1 MVNKYLELKSEE
13 DQLDCNLSTLESAN
27 YLNKELLKQID
38 ALKDENHSV
47 SWLNKGLIARLR
59 SMLNIFFSYE
69 KKMML
74 YVFNLKQLHW
84 IQPYE
89 DTNLKLMSLQSSMM
103 IIPNQWFLV
112 QQKWMLIS
120 QSTVNLSAQEKF
132 PTEIFIRIYSEQR
145 SFYIYIKCLGINFG
159 KLKKILFVTSSSNNS
174 WKVLK
179 LMLKMPDQAIANW
192 WTHIQRDWSYSQE
205 NSDTWSIKS
214 DLILNRKKGILIKIN

>member
-1 MVNKYLELKSEE
+1 MVDKYLELKSEE

-47 SWLNKGLIARLR
+47 SWHNKGLIARLR
-59 SMLNIFFSYE
+59 SMLNDFFSYE

-89 DTNLKLMSLQSSMM
+89 DTNLKLMRLQSSMM
-103 IIPNQWFLV
+103 IIPNQLFLV

-120 QSTVNLSAQEKF
+120 LSTVSPSAQEKF
-132 PTEIFIRIYSEQR
+132 PTEIFIRIYSEKNI
-145 SFYIYIKCLGINFG
+145 FLYMF
-159 KLKKILFVTSSSNNS
+159 
-174 WKVLK
+174 
-179 LMLKMPDQAIANW
+179 
-192 WTHIQRDWSYSQE
+192 
-205 NSDTWSIKS
+205 S
-214 DLILNRKKGILIKIN
+214 DLE

>member
-1 MVNKYLELKSEE
+1 MVYKYLELKSEE

-59 SMLNIFFSYE
+59 SMLNFFFSYE

-89 DTNLKLMSLQSSMM
+89 DTNLKLMRLQSSMM

-145 SFYIYIKCLGINFG
+145 SFFIYIKCLGINFG

-179 LMLKMPDQAIANW
+179 LMLKMPDQAIAN
-192 WTHIQRDWSYSQE
+192 
-205 NSDTWSIKS
+205 
-214 DLILNRKKGILIKIN
+214 